1 MPEAEKA
8 EHKIE
13 VIKPISITPK
23 EYALNTEFS
32 VLNEPLGAIVIAF
45 SELEAQLT
53 MAINALL
60 NLEYRDGIVLEDLM
74 QSFATRRKLFCSL
87 AAIKSTDPLKKEVG
101 KKGGLNSRLLECNDY
116 RNDLIH
122 GPWTTIYAD
131 GSFGKV
137 RYRADVGGLHPIE
150 SLYRVSV
157 EDMWKA
163 HQEIFACGL
172 EVATWRFVFNHRDK
186 PELWP
191 PSWRDKMK

>member
-1 MPEAEKA
+1 MTEADNE

-13 VIKPISITPK
+13 VIKPVSITPK
-23 EYALNTEFS
+23 EYAQSTEFS
-32 VLNEPLGAIVIAF
+32 ILNEPLGAVVVAF

-60 NLEYRDGIVLEDLM
+60 NLDFRDGIALEDLM
-74 QSFATRRKLFCSL
+74 QSFAARRKLFSAL
-87 AAIKSTDPLKKEVG
+87 AALKTTDPLKKEVE
-101 KKGGLNSRLLECNDY
+101 KKGGLNSRLLECNNY
-116 RNDLIH
+116 RNDLVH

-137 RYRADVGGLHPIE
+137 RYRADVGGLHPIQ
-150 SLYRVSV
+150 SLYTVKV
-157 EDMWKA
+157 EDIWKA

-172 EVATWRFVFNHRDK
+172 EISTWRHVFNHRDR

-191 PSWRDKMK
+191 PSWRDKSK